1 MRPSK
6 KQARRDSSGGD
17 RRTSHS
23 ERRRSSRRHGV
34 SSSERQEVFSDPP
47 AHTSGDSLD
56 EFGNTDHYHRERKN
70 QRKNK
75 LVPIILICL
84 AVLLAIIGA
93 MIPGMIKKEHLRGL
107 QSSSHLQRAKAV
119 HNLVLKPSSMRAL
132 QANVTSGDME
142 GRGGCSATALAR
154 MQNGITFLIAASKAP
169 LAPGRVC
176 AAYGLGL
183 TRKAEAV
190 APLVALLKASS
201 EKLEVRLQAAE
212 ALGMIPSPQAVAALI
227 NQAEATDELA
237 VAVGKAILAAASPDS
252 LPNLIEGLGSI
263 SQPIRE
269 ACLQGI
275 SIHGDLAAIPD
286 DNIAKLLASGDAA
299 VRAEG
304 VALISVRGG
313 DLCDEQISAAMD
325 DTDEQVRIAAVQAM
339 TLRAGAQA
347 TSKLKDIAVNEKA
360 KSGIRRNAIAALR
373 RIPGRGSLAILIEVL
388 LNDRNE
394 NGIRLAAARAMI
406 HVAKSVPFCRL
417 TQKDQPDDSTSHM
430 ALALNT
436 PDSRWA
442 MVKKLTEA
450 SATFA
455 SEDLKKAVFAAM
467 NALLGREIEAST
479 EAWKKFMT
487 KITADA
493 LVLGEISYRIETAF
507 KLQRKNK
514 KRQGIEMAQD
524 ALKLAR
530 KLFENAL
537 PSEKE
542 FYAEILKDINALLPK
557 TTTVKPVTPQDNSTP
572 KTDGQP

>member
-1 MRPSK
+1 VRPSRR
-6 KQARRDSSGGD
+6 QARRDNSGED

-23 ERRRSSRRHGV
+23 ERRRTSRRHGV

-56 EFGNTDHYHRERKN
+56 DFGNTDHYNRERKN

-75 LVPIILICL
+75 LVPIILVCL

-107 QSSSHLQRAKAV
+107 QSSSHHQRAKAV
-119 HNLVLKPSSMRAL
+119 HNLVLKPASMRAL
-132 QANVTSGDME
+132 QANVASGDLE
-142 GRGGCSATALAR
+142 GRGGSAATALAR
-154 MQNGITFLIAASKAP
+154 MPNGITFLTEASKTP
-169 LAPGRVC
+169 LAPGRLC

-190 APLVALLKASS
+190 APLVALLEDSS
-201 EKLEVRLQAAE
+201 EKPEVRLQAAE
-212 ALGMIPSPQAVAALI
+212 ALGMIPSPQAVSALI
-227 NQAEATDELA
+227 NQVEATDQLA
-237 VAVGKAILAAASPDS
+237 VAVGQAILAAASPDS
-252 LPNLIEGLGSI
+252 LSNLTEGLGSI
-263 SQPIRE
+263 SQPIRQ
-269 ACLQGI
+269 ACLQGV

-286 DNIAKLLASGDAA
+286 DNIAKLLASGNAA

-304 VALISVRGG
+304 VALISIRGG
-313 DLCDEQISAAMD
+313 DLCDQQISTAMD
-325 DTDEQVRIAAVQAM
+325 DTDEQVRVAAVQAM

-347 TSKLKDIAVNEKA
+347 TSKLKDIAANEKA

-373 RIPGRGSLAILIEVL
+373 RIPGRGTLAILNELL

-406 HVAKSVPFCRL
+406 QVASNVPFCRL
-417 TQKDQPDDSTSHM
+417 PKKGQPDDATSHM
-430 ALALNT
+430 ALAVNT

-442 MVKKLTEA
+442 MVKKLTTA

-455 SEDLKKAVFAAM
+455 SNDLKKAVFAAM
-467 NALLGREIEAST
+467 NALVGRKIEAST
-479 EAWKKFMT
+479 EAWNKFMT
-487 KITADA
+487 KISADA
-493 LVLGEISYRIETAF
+493 VVLGEISYRIETAF

-514 KRQGIEMAQD
+514 KRQGIEMAQA

-542 FYAEILKDINALLPK
+542 FYVELLKDINGLLPK
-557 TTTVKPVTPQDNSTP
+557 STAAKPITPQDNSTP
-572 KTDGQP
+572 KTGGQ